1 MFILLWLE
9 NLIIRSSTLNK
20 EKPHQLLIYE
30 TQLKNKTLSSFNI
43 SGSELLCGSFIF
55 VLMSNYTVMAEN

>member
-1 MFILLWLE
+1 MFLLWLE
-9 NLIIRSSTLNK
+9 NLIIRSSNLNK

-30 TQLKNKTLSSFNI
+30 TQLKNKRLSSFNI
-43 SGSELLCGSFIF
+43 SGSELFRGSFIF